1 MSAASATFAF
11 FAAFCS
17 KKLHVEVV
25 QDFDSRISDLD
36 AAGGCTG
43 NLIMIILIDN
53 YDSFTYN
60 LVQAMSSQGAD
71 IRVFRNDEITV
82 DETSALKPA
91 GIVISPGPRTP
102 TEAGI
107 SVDLIKTFSGKVP
120 ILGVCL
126 GHQCVGAA
134 FGATIANAE
143 RIMHG
148 KTSMIECDD
157 TPLYRGLKKPFP
169 AGRYHSLAVIKG
181 TLPPELVVDARS
193 EDGEIMGL
201 HHVEHQTIHD
211 LGSP

>member
-1 MSAASATFAF
+1 
-11 FAAFCS
+11 
-17 KKLHVEVV
+17 
-25 QDFDSRISDLD
+25 
-36 AAGGCTG
+36 
-43 NLIMIILIDN
+43 MIVLIDN

-71 IRVFRNDEITV
+71 IRVFRNDEVSVEDAT
-82 DETSALKPA
+82 ALKPG
-91 GIVISPGPRTP
+91 GIVISPGPCTP
-102 TEAGI
+102 KEAGV
-107 SVDLIKTFSGKVP
+107 SVDLIKEFSGKVP

-157 TPLYRGLKKPFP
+157 TPLYKGIKKPFP

-181 TLPPELVVDARS
+181 TLPTELIVDACNFTRN
-193 EDGEIMGL
+193 
-201 HHVEHQTIHD
+201 
-211 LGSP
+211 PF